1 METPS
6 AIASQGAQDGNNSWG
21 QSGGGRSLHGAALVT
36 VLVALMLTLLLE
48 ALDQTVVG
56 TALPKIIGELNGF
69 SLYTWVA
76 TAYLLAS
83 ATVIPIVGKLSD
95 QFGRKWFFITG
106 VLIFLTGSA
115 ACGAAQTIQQLIA
128 FRALQGLGAG
138 IGISLVF
145 TVVGDIFPPAERARW
160 QGIFGAVYGISS
172 VFGPTLGGW
181 LTDHGPLVGGFI
193 TDASRWRWVFYVN
206 LPIGIIA
213 LVALLIYLPTNIST
227 RTSQL
232 RGWPAIRRIDFPGAA
247 LASAATILL
256 LLGLTWGG
264 QTYPWQSWQVI
275 GALVGAGVGFIVFL
289 IVERFAAE
297 PVLPLDLFKN
307 RVFASAGLLSLL
319 TGAVLLGLVYYL
331 PLYLQGVLGASATN
345 SGEVITPM
353 TVSLVIGSMAGGLL
367 VARTGRYQWIA
378 ISGAVLICVGAYL
391 FTRMDESTSLVQAGG
406 FMIVAGIGLGLYFA
420 ILTLAVQNAI
430 PRTRMGVGTSAVR
443 YMQQAGN
450 TLGVA
455 IIGTVVNNAIAGDI
469 VGRLPVGAQRLTSAG
484 LAAATNP
491 QALVNPTYHDTVIA
505 TAKQY
510 AARAAVAQAQ
520 AAGKIP
526 SGPAHDSVVA
536 AITQQAQAQT
546 VQLLDQIFAALRHSM
561 AVGIQHGFVAAFIIG
576 LIALVVACFLK
587 DVPLSKSFREEPAQL
602 GASKSSG
609 ADGQQPQPNTASVG

>member
-1 METPS
+1 MDTPTT
-6 AIASQGAQDGNNSWG
+6 APRGAQ
-21 QSGGGRSLHGAALVT
+21 GGGRSLHGTALVT

-95 QFGRKWFFITG
+95 QFGRKGFFITG
-106 VLIFLTGSA
+106 VVVFLVGSA
-115 ACGAAQTIQQLIA
+115 ASGAAQTIQQLIA

-213 LVALLIYLPTNIST
+213 LVALLIYLPANISA
-227 RTSQL
+227 RTSTL
-232 RGWPAIRRIDFPGAA
+232 RGWPAIRRIDFLGAA

-264 QTYPWQSWQVI
+264 QTYPWQSGQVI
-275 GALVGAGVGFIVFL
+275 GALVGSGVLFIIFV
-289 IVERFAAE
+289 VAERFAAE

-307 RVFASAGLLSLL
+307 RVFASASLLALL
-319 TGAVLLGLVYYL
+319 TGAVLLALVYYL
-331 PLYLQGVLGASATN
+331 PLFLQGVLGASATN

-353 TVSLVIGSMAGGLL
+353 TVSLVIGSTVGGLL

-378 ISGAVLICVGAYL
+378 ISGAVLICVGAFL
-391 FTRMDESTSLVQAGG
+391 FTRMDESTPLLQAGE
-406 FMIVAGIGLGLYFA
+406 FMVVAGLGLGLYFA

-455 IIGTVVNNAIAGDI
+455 VIGTVVNNAIASDI
-469 VGRLPVGAQRLTSAG
+469 AGRLPAGAQRLTPAG
-484 LAAATNP
+484 LAAATDP
-491 QALVNPTYHDTVIA
+491 RALVDPTYHATVIA

-536 AITQQAQAQT
+536 AIVQQAQTQT
-546 VQLLDQIFAALRHSM
+546 VQLLDQIFTALKHSM

-576 LIALVVACFLK
+576 LITLVVACFLK
-587 DVPLSKSFREEPAQL
+587 DVPLSRSFREEPAQP
-602 GASKSSG
+602 GTTA
-609 ADGQQPQPNTASVG
+609 APAAQETDAASVS